1 MSLIK
6 ILAATY
12 LGTWEIN
19 MNLLFI
25 INNSLPVITK
35 CKRSSSRIIMT
46 SFFPLLPI
54 FVTLENRAVHVETGT
69 KVLDLIV
76 RVLY

>member
-1 MSLIK
+1 MSLTK
-6 ILAATY
+6 TLAATY
-12 LGTWEIN
+12 LETWEIS

-25 INNSLPVITK
+25 IINSLPVITK
-35 CKRSSSRIIMT
+35 CKRSLCRIVMT

-54 FVTLENRAVHVETGT
+54 FVTLENRAVHAETGT